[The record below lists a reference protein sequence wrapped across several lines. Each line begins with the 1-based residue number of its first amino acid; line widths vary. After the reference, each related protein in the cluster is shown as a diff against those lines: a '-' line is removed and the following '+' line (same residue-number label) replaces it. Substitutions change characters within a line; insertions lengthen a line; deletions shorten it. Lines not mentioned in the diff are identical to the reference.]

1 MAETYTIHL
10 PKFEGPFDLLLFFIE
25 RDELDIY
32 DIPIAKV
39 TDDFLQYMYTHKSL
53 NLDLASEFIVVA
65 ATLMRIKAKMLLP
78 RKQLDEQGVPIDP
91 RGELVD
97 RLLEYKRYKSVI
109 AELQVL
115 ETGRLAREGRG
126 GVASE
131 LQQIAVKALVDSEL
145 ESFTLFKLLK
155 IYENLINR
163 YEEKKSRQIH
173 QVIKYEY
180 TIQEQQTYLLE
191 TLKRDEA
198 LDFETI
204 YGNLDNRIHAIVTF
218 LAMLELL
225 NMEQIVII
233 QGDGINQFWL
243 KLVSLSR

>member
-1 MAETYTIHL
+1 
-10 PKFEGPFDLLLFFIE
+10 
-25 RDELDIY
+25 
-32 DIPIAKV
+32 
-39 TDDFLQYMYTHKSL
+39 
-53 NLDLASEFIVVA
+53 
-65 ATLMRIKAKMLLP
+65 
-78 RKQLDEQGVPIDP
+78 
-91 RGELVD
+91 
-97 RLLEYKRYKSVI
+97 LEYKRYKSVI